1 MKHYGLAAIF
11 FVLIVLF
18 AQPGHASAGDTTVY
32 LDGQA
37 LVLPKNGQVQIVNDR
52 VMIPLRVVAEGLGF
66 YVDWE
71 QTGTITISRGGTT
84 LLLSVNERT
93 AFVNGAEVTLSA
105 APIVATDT
113 TLVPIRFVSE
123 QMGLLVDWSEAE
135 RAVYVTSPSESPLP
149 PASTDLA
156 TVNGIRFGD
165 DRLVI
170 ALDKR
175 VTPHVFPL
183 SDPNRLVVDL
193 PQAKFAEALADGL
206 PLDTQQSGSFDVAD
220 SANVTKI
227 RYALFNADP
236 STVRVVVDLRSS
248 ASYTL
253 TDNGDGLLTVVL
265 TEDPQEQDR
274 KSIVV
279 IDPGHGGSDPGAIS
293 VTKKLEKQFTLAL
306 GLKVEQLLKQEPG
319 LEVVMTRKEDFALS
333 LAERVRVAHDAN
345 ADLFVSIHANSINPP
360 ANPSGTETYYTRS
373 GSLPL
378 AEAMHRHLLAA
389 TGLPDRK
396 VRQASLHV
404 TRETRMPAVLLEI
417 GYLSHATDESL
428 MYTEAFQQRVA
439 EGIVAGIKDY
449 LSL

>member
-1 MKHYGLAAIF
+1 MKHYSLAAIF
-11 FVLIVLF
+11 FALIVLF
-18 AQPGHASAGDTTVY
+18 AQPGHASAGVTTVY

-52 VMIPLRVVAEGLGF
+52 VMIPIRVVAEGLGF
-66 YVDWE
+66 YVVWE
-71 QTGTITISRGGTT
+71 QTGKISISRGGTS
-84 LLLSVNERT
+84 LLLSVNEPT

-135 RAVYVTSPSESPLP
+135 RAVYVTSPPESPPP
-149 PASTDLA
+149 PANTDLA

-165 DRLVI
+165 DSLVI

-175 VTPHVFPL
+175 VTPHVFTL
-183 SDPNRLVVDL
+183 RGPNRLVVDL
-193 PQAKFAEALADGL
+193 PQAMFAEALADVL
-206 PLDTQQSGSFDVAD
+206 PLDKQQSGSFDVAD

-227 RYALFNADP
+227 RYALFNVDP
-236 STVRVVVDLRSS
+236 STVRVVVDLRRS

-265 TEDPQEQDR
+265 SEDPQAQDR
-274 KSIVV
+274 KTIV

-293 VTKKLEKQFTLAL
+293 ATKKPEKQFTLAL

-319 LEVVMTRKEDFALS
+319 LEVVMTRKEDIALS
-333 LAERVRVAHDAN
+333 LEERVRTARDAN
-345 ADLFVSIHANSINPP
+345 ADLFVSIHGNSINPP

-373 GSLPL
+373 ESLPL

-428 MYTEAFQQRVA
+428 MYTEIFQQRVA
-439 EGIVAGIKDY
+439 EGIVAGIKEY